1 MANGFETTTAGRS
14 DNAVGG
20 PRDENVEI
28 VKHVMDAFNRRDIDA
43 VLEHADPGVSFLPI
57 VAQVLHSGTPYRGP
71 AGVRAYFDDIKKVWR
86 DVRLDPRQFQAA
98 GAAVVVIGYVQASTD
113 EVELELPVVWTWKLR
128 DALITEC
135 VVHCE
140 QRAARR
146 ALGFDDQ

>member
-1 MANGFETTTAGRS
+1 
-14 DNAVGG
+14 
-20 PRDENVEI
+20 
-28 VKHVMDAFNRRDIDA
+28 
-43 VLEHADPGVSFLPI
+43 
-57 VAQVLHSGTPYRGP
+57 
-71 AGVRAYFDDIKKVWR
+71 VRAYFDDIKKVWR

-135 VVHCE
+135 VVHSD

>member
-14 DNAVGG
+14 EDAVASHC
-20 PRDENVEI
+20 DENVEI
-28 VKHVMDAFNRRDIDA
+28 VKQVMEAFNRRDIDA

-71 AGVRAYFDDIKKVWR
+71 AGVRAYFDDIKTVWR

-98 GAAVVVIGYVQASTD
+98 GDAVVVIGYVRARTD
-113 EVELELPVVWTWKLR
+113 EVELELPVVWTWKLH
-128 DALITEC
+128 DALISEC
-135 VVHCE
+135 VVHSD